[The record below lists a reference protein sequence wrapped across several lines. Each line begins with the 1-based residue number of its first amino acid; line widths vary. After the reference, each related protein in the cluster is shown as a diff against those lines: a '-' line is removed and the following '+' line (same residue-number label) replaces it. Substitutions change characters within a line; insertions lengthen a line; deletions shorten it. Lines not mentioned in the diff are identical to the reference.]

1 LSALAT
7 LKHEFGL
14 TDLYQVEAWR
24 PWRE

>member
-7 LKHEFGL
+7 LKHEFGQ
-14 TDLYQVEAWR
+14 THLYQDEAWR